1 MRIVYTEIKIAV
13 AIAVTAIFV
22 SAVRLSC
29 LTASDEFG
37 DEVVGHQPAAD
48 EFEYRAGH
56 EPYKR
61 PPTRLQRKAGIL
73 SVYQFKDNRPEE
85 RSQHDT
91 PRSEE
96 ETNEQA

>member
-37 DEVVGHQPAAD
+37 DEVVGHQPATD

-56 EPYKR
+56 ESDER
-61 PPTRLQRKAGIL
+61 APTRLQCKAGVFSIN
-73 SVYQFKDNRPEE
+73 QFKGNCPEE
-85 RSQHDT
+85 GT
-91 PRSEE
+91 
-96 ETNEQA
+96 

>member
-1 MRIVYTEIKIAV
+1 MLRPDFFPTIGIEYAKYET
-13 AIAVTAIFV
+13 TQTT
-22 SAVRLSC
+22 LS
-29 LTASDEFG
+29 DKFR

-56 EPYKR
+56 ESYKR